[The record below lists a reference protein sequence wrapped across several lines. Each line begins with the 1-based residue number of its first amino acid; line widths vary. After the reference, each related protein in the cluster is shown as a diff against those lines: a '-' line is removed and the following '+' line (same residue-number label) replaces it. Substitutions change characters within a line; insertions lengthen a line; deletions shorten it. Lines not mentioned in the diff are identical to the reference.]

1 MVATILHR
9 YIPSRHACAEKANK
23 NIKTIINILLLNK
36 CILLD
41 RISILNGIIHLKDK
55 QPNRVHR

>member
-1 MVATILHR
+1 VATIILH
-9 YIPSRHACAEKANK
+9 IPSQNANAEKTKK

-36 CILLD
+36 CILWD

-55 QPNRVHR
+55 QSNRVHR